1 MYKSQNVKLNL
12 PLSSVLSFFPNR
24 LLCLLFA
31 IICVEEIRNDDLA
44 SVSHIIGIVYDS
56 AEVTYKGL
64 INKLSLSSAGT
75 TVSPGL
81 AIFFNCKTEWHLHYG
96 QQSRI

>member
-1 MYKSQNVKLNL
+1 MYKSQINL

-81 AIFFNCKTEWHLHYG
+81 AIF
-96 QQSRI
+96 